1 MKRTINFFPLL
12 LTLLTMLLLSS
23 VAESISETRY
33 SYQPAVVNPERA
45 PDLANENQLLRPS
58 TWRVPSHK
66 AQFRPSDPL
75 PWLIVA
81 FSLTSWFVLSQ
92 LRCTFPSSYLAFA
105 NPRLG
110 GWQES
115 NLQFRFI
122 HSR

>member
-1 MKRTINFFPLL
+1 
-12 LTLLTMLLLSS
+12 MLLLSS

-115 NLQFRFI
+115 NLKFRFI